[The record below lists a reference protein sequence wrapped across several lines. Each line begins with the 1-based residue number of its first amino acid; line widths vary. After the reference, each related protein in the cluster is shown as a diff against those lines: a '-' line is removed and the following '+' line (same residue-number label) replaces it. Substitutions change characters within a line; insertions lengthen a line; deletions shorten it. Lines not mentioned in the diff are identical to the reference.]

1 MTHLFCALYL
11 EKKVETI
18 RRLESIYRKQ
28 NTGSDT
34 PRRLAD
40 ICLFLSENSKT
51 HVNDPQASP
60 LMEQLEVRSEHGDT

>member
-1 MTHLFCALYL
+1 MNLYL
-11 EKKVETI
+11 EKSRDYKET
-18 RRLESIYRKQ
+18 LKYLQKT
-28 NTGSDT
+28 NTVSDT
-34 PRRLAD
+34 PRLLAD

>member
-1 MTHLFCALYL
+1 MTHFFVCDIY
-11 EKKVETI
+11 KKVETI

-28 NTGSDT
+28 KGSDT
-34 PRRLAD
+34 PRLLAD

-60 LMEQLEVRSEHGDT
+60 LMEQLEVRSEQGDT